1 MWRSIIF
8 FNASR
13 RGSNAKLGWLP
24 HRAGLVLAVSFISLF
39 AGRSQLALS
48 QVFRKQEEALRLAFP
63 QAEKIERQ
71 TLFLTDEQVA
81 EIQKSARAKV
91 ESKIVI
97 YYCATRGEKFLGFV
111 FFETM
116 IVRTKPATIMAVI
129 NPDSTLHMVEILAF
143 HEPRDYLP
151 APRWLTLFRSRT
163 LNAALWPKRDIHHIS
178 GATLSVQAITLA
190 VRRLLAT
197 HIVAVSR
204 ELKK

>member
-8 FNASR
+8 FNGAR
-13 RGSNAKLGWLP
+13 RGSNAKRGRLP
-24 HRAGLVLAVSFISLF
+24 HRTGPVLAVLFLSLF

-48 QVFRKQEEALRLAFP
+48 QVFMKQEEALRLAFP

-81 EIQKSARAKV
+81 EIQKLARSKV
-91 ESKIVI
+91 ESKVII
-97 YYCATRGEKFLGFV
+97 YYRAARADIIIGFA

-116 IVRTKPATIMAVI
+116 IVRTKPATIMAI
-129 NPDSTLHMVEILAF
+129 ISPDSTLQRVEILAF

-151 APRWLTLFRSRT
+151 APRWLTLFRSRI
-163 LNAALWPKRDIHHIS
+163 LNEALWPKRDIHHIS

-190 VRRLLAT
+190 VRRVLAT
-197 HIVAVSR
+197 YIVAVAR

>member
-1 MWRSIIF
+1 LF
-8 FNASR
+8 
-13 RGSNAKLGWLP
+13 L
-24 HRAGLVLAVSFISLF
+24 SLF

-48 QVFRKQEEALRLAFP
+48 QVFMKQEEALRLAFP

-81 EIQKSARAKV
+81 EIQKLARSKV
-91 ESKIVI
+91 ESKVII
-97 YYCATRGEKFLGFV
+97 YYRAARADIIIGFA

-116 IVRTKPATIMAVI
+116 IVRTKPATIMAI
-129 NPDSTLHMVEILAF
+129 ISPDSTLQRVEILAF

-151 APRWLTLFRSRT
+151 APRWLTLFRSRI
-163 LNAALWPKRDIHHIS
+163 LNEALWPKRDIHHIS

-190 VRRLLAT
+190 VRRVLAT
-197 HIVAVSR
+197 YIVAVAR

>member
-1 MWRSIIF
+1 MWRLIIF
-8 FNASR
+8 FNASQSGMKAK
-13 RGSNAKLGWLP
+13 RGQLP
-24 HRAGLVLAVSFISLF
+24 QRTGLALAVLLISLCS
-39 AGRSQLALS
+39 GGSQLALS
-48 QVFRKQEEALRLAFP
+48 QVLMQQEEALRRAFP
-63 QAEKIERQ
+63 QAEKIGRH
-71 TLFLTDEQVA
+71 TLFLTDEQIA
-81 EIQKSARAKV
+81 EIQKSARSKV
-91 ESKIVI
+91 ESKIVV
-97 YYCATRGEKFLGFV
+97 YYRATQGEKILGFA

-129 NPDSTLHMVEILAF
+129 KPDSTLQMVEVLAF

-151 APRWLTLFRSRT
+151 APRWLTLFRNRK
-163 LNAALWPKRDIHHIS
+163 LNEALWPKRDIHHIS

>member
-1 MWRSIIF
+1 MWRLIIF

-13 RGSNAKLGWLP
+13 RGRLP
-24 HRAGLVLAVSFISLF
+24 RRIGLVLAVLFISLC
-39 AGRSQLALS
+39 AGRSQLAIS
-48 QVFRKQEEALRLAFP
+48 QVFMKQEEALRHAFP
-63 QAEKIERQ
+63 QAEKIERH

-81 EIQKSARAKV
+81 EIQKSAHSKV
-91 ESKIVI
+91 ESKVVI
-97 YYCATRGEKFLGFV
+97 YYRATRGEKILGLA

-129 NPDSTLHMVEILAF
+129 NPDSTLQMVEILAF

-151 APRWLTLFRSRT
+151 APRWLTLFRNRT
-163 LNAALWPKRDIHHIS
+163 LNEALWPKRDIHHIS
-178 GATLSVQAITLA
+178 GATLSVQEITLA